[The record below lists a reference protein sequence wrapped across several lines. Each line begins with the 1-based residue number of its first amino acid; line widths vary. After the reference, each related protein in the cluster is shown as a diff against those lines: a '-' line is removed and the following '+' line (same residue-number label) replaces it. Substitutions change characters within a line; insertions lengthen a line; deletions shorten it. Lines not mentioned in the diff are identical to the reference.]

1 MRRLLCAFFA
11 QYPNKRMLFRQFLLL
26 FFLAS
31 AVMLLAG
38 WPKIAPA
45 GKAQSSSGSLMPQ
58 DAVPADPVNR
68 LNTAVFKD
76 GKILESYS
84 TDLSEKEISSVN
96 SEPTSREKQAELD
109 KGVPEERPEKV
120 HPMLRTEIENVNR
133 GLAPN
138 RMAEV
143 IVTFKDD
150 RRIPRF
156 PVANPDESR
165 DSAFNRLT
173 MDQADVMISQIEA
186 ARAEEYQR
194 RSIELQANYGAK
206 VSETFWLINGVVA
219 DMPLDTVMRL
229 AESDDVRYI
238 EPSVTGDKPPADGNN
253 LNDVDDGRARI
264 VSDPYFNLNQTTGFI
279 GILDT
284 GVRSTHTLYSTHLS
298 IIRDCNTN
306 ASCTGGNPQDD
317 CWNHGTSTGA
327 IISGNGNLGA
337 AFRGV
342 TGITLDSFKV
352 YTCAGLSS
360 TATVR
365 GFQRALAVLDRV
377 IVAET
382 QGGGGATS
390 AVSAAADAAF
400 DAGAVVVGANGNTS
414 QVTEVGSPAA
424 AHKAIGVG
432 AVQVQTLATVS
443 QINGPVA
450 DGRTKPDIQAPT
462 QTETAS
468 NTSDTALRTFGGTSG
483 ATPYGA
489 GAAALLRNWLR
500 GGNFNIEP
508 GQVYAQLILSGQ
520 TVPFNSVNG
529 TGLINLP
536 TNGWAW
542 WGKTT
547 VGNNGTIDIPLNVGA
562 GNNRFDCAIWW
573 PETAS
578 QSHNDVD
585 VSLIDPNGV
594 TRASS
599 LSVASVFERARFLGA
614 VAPGTWKLRIRGF
627 SVPAG
632 PQAVYYSAHI
642 RP

>member
-1 MRRLLCAFFA
+1 MRRLCAFFA
-11 QYPNKRMLFRQFLLL
+11 QYRNKRMLVRQFLLL

-45 GKAQSSSGSLMPQ
+45 GKAQSSSGSSMPQ
-58 DAVPADPVNR
+58 DAVPADPINR

-76 GKILESYS
+76 GRISESYS
-84 TDLSEKEISSVN
+84 TDLSDKEISSVN
-96 SEPTSREKQAELD
+96 AEPISREKQAELD
-109 KGVPEERPEKV
+109 KGMPEEKPEKV

-133 GLAPN
+133 GLTEN

-150 RRIPRF
+150 LRMPRF

-165 DSAFNRLT
+165 DSAFNRLS
-173 MDQADVMISQIEA
+173 MDQADVMIRQIEE
-186 ARAEEYQR
+186 ARADEYQK
-194 RSIELQANYGAK
+194 RSFELQASYGAK
-206 VSETFWLINGVVA
+206 VSDTFWLINGVVA
-219 DMPLDTVMRL
+219 DMPLDTVMKL

-238 EPSVTGDKPPADGNN
+238 EPSATGEKPPADGNPN
-253 LNDVDDGRARI
+253 NDVDDGRARI
-264 VSDPYFNLNQTTGFI
+264 VSDPYFNLGQTTGYI
-279 GILDT
+279 GLLDT
-284 GVRSTHTLYSTHLS
+284 GVRSTHTLFSTNLAFTM
-298 IIRDCNTN
+298 DCNTN
-306 ASCTGGNPQDD
+306 ASCSGGNPQDD
-317 CWNHGTSTGA
+317 CWNHGTSTAA
-327 IISGNGNLGA
+327 IISGNGNLGN

-352 YTCAGLSS
+352 YTCSGLSS

-432 AVQVQTLATVS
+432 AVNVETLATVS

-462 QTETAS
+462 LTETAS
-468 NTSDTALRTFGGTSG
+468 NASDTALKTFSGTSG

-520 TVPFNSVNG
+520 TVPFNNVNG

-542 WGKTT
+542 WGKTS
-547 VGNNGTIDIPLNVGA
+547 VGQNGTIDIPVTVGV

-573 PETAS
+573 PETAA

-585 VSLIDPNGV
+585 VSLIDPNGI
-594 TRASS
+594 TRAWS
-599 LSVASVFERARFLGA
+599 LSVSSVFERARFLGA
-614 VAPGTWKLRIRGF
+614 VTPGTWKVRIRGF
-627 SVPAG
+627 SVPVG
-632 PQAVYYSAHI
+632 PQAVYFSAHVK
-642 RP
+642 P

>member
-1 MRRLLCAFFA
+1 MRRLLCALFA

-38 WPKIAPA
+38 WPKMAPA
-45 GKAQSSSGSLMPQ
+45 GKAQSSSGSSMPQ
-58 DAVPADPVNR
+58 DAVPADPINR

-76 GKILESYS
+76 GRISESYS
-84 TDLSEKEISSVN
+84 TDLSDKDISSVK
-96 SEPTSREKQAELD
+96 SEPISPEKQAELD
-109 KGVPEERPEKV
+109 KGMPEERPEKV

-150 RRIPRF
+150 LRIPRF

-173 MDQADVMISQIEA
+173 MDQATVTISQIEA
-186 ARAEEYQR
+186 ARAEEYQK
-194 RSIELQANYGAK
+194 RSSELQANYGAK

-229 AESDDVRYI
+229 AESDGVRYI
-238 EPSVTGDKPPADGNN
+238 EPSVTGEKPPADGNN
-253 LNDVDDGRARI
+253 SNDVDDGRARI
-264 VSDPYFNLNQTTGFI
+264 VSDPYFNLNQTTGYI

-298 IIRDCNTN
+298 IIEDCNTN
-306 ASCTGGNPQDD
+306 ESCTGGDPEDD

-327 IISGNGNLGA
+327 IISGNGNLGG

-352 YTCAGLSS
+352 YTCEGLSA

-414 QVTEVGSPAA
+414 QVSEVGSPAA

-468 NTSDTALRTFGGTSG
+468 NTSDTALKTFGGTSG
-483 ATPYGA
+483 ATPYAA

-500 GGNFNIEP
+500 GSNFDIDP

-520 TVPFNSVNG
+520 TVPFNDVNG
-529 TGLINLP
+529 AGLINLP
-536 TNGWAW
+536 MNGTAW

-547 VGNNGTIDIPLNVGA
+547 VGHNGTIDIPLNVGF
-562 GNNRFDCAIWW
+562 GNNRFNCAIWW

-585 VSLIDPNGV
+585 VSLIDPNGI

-614 VAPGTWKLRIRGF
+614 VAPGTWKVRIRGF

-632 PQAVYYSAHI
+632 PQTVYYSAHV